1 MNETVLAEWVKALSS
16 GKRYTNTSCDFGE
29 LIWSEEVTQQQQIK
43 LLQTEDAFVRR
54 AVAWAI
60 ADLSRDGDALRYLI
74 NECFNDVDARVR
86 RYSWLAICQAPYLS
100 FDQKQQLV
108 EDLGEEH
115 DEVVLALSDEVRAT
129 IRDRHGSA

>member
-16 GKRYTNTSCDFGE
+16 GKRYTNTSCDFAE

-74 NECFNDVDARVR
+74 NECFNDVDA
-86 RYSWLAICQAPYLS
+86 
-100 FDQKQQLV
+100 
-108 EDLGEEH
+108 
-115 DEVVLALSDEVRAT
+115 
-129 IRDRHGSA
+129 